1 MVSKAQFCIYVG
13 KHCILKSSCWYQR
26 VVDGTRSDSP
36 FVYTAVSKNTK
47 QTWGPKVTK
56 PDRVFCGHWVQT
68 QVHLLCPPC
77 KKRVPGRRGALLWE
91 VGPLWGY
98 CLHTTS
104 RTILARVLLTWS
116 GDDATL
122 LYTLVLLCMEL
133 KAELGS
139 TQMLILKQ

>member
-1 MVSKAQFCIYVG
+1 M
-13 KHCILKSSCWYQR
+13 
-26 VVDGTRSDSP
+26 
-36 FVYTAVSKNTK
+36 
-47 QTWGPKVTK
+47 TK

-77 KKRVPGRRGALLWE
+77 KKRVPGRRDALLRE

-133 KAELGS
+133 RAELGS